1 MLLSKC
7 LYSFLAA
14 FCWALRFLRVATRD
28 CMSKTAPALSPEFS
42 LSARPDV
49 DEAAM
54 LLLLPVCFYFF
65 LEIKPIAANLL
76 RKLLLLLFFWLLAAA
91 AAVVAD
97 ASVVDQFRIRSVDC
111 RVATRGS
118 LGGPP
123 TLLRERDACVVLM

>member
-1 MLLSKC
+1 M
-7 LYSFLAA
+7 
-14 FCWALRFLRVATRD
+14 ATRD
-28 CMSKTAPALSPEFS
+28 CMSKAAPPLMPEFS

-49 DEAAM
+49 VEAAM
-54 LLLLPVCFYFF
+54 PLLLPVCFYFF

-76 RKLLLLLFFWLLAAA
+76 RKLLLLLFFWLLAV
-91 AAVVAD
+91 VVAD